1 MHGDD
6 PGLVREVAEEL
17 YHIDHQMRHRSP
29 STSLCCVSCPSAP
42 FVRKVVTAVMGAL
55 RVQSAAPLLHAPPLS
70 HQCDGYVWS
79 ADDMWLA
86 ERRHR
91 CKSTMLHL
99 VLLVHQ
105 LSLYD
110 MQGMPDTQQQQQPQ
124 QQQQQQQQPQPQP
137 QQQQHTNNNT
147 PPSSSSSGPTAAY
160 SRDACGQF
168 HRQWRPP
175 LLASGVLELMTS
187 LQRQVGTWQQDSKL
201 KLQEDHEVMVKS
213 MHYHCKNIQGRLCT
227 PSVNGG
233 HEHPLTLQKP
243 WDVYPELNEAD
254 YNKLPCFCDVCQRP
268 IYDGEAMY
276 HCSQGCHFDA
286 CKACH
291 DGMM

>member
-1 MHGDD
+1 
-6 PGLVREVAEEL
+6 
-17 YHIDHQMRHRSP
+17 
-29 STSLCCVSCPSAP
+29 
-42 FVRKVVTAVMGAL
+42 
-55 RVQSAAPLLHAPPLS
+55 
-70 HQCDGYVWS
+70 
-79 ADDMWLA
+79 
-86 ERRHR
+86 
-91 CKSTMLHL
+91 MLHL

-110 MQGMPDTQQQQQPQ
+110 TWHVAQHQPLLQ
-124 QQQQQQQQPQPQP
+124 HEHAV

-187 LQRQVGTWQQDSKL
+187 LQRQVGTWQQDSML
-201 KLQEDHEVMVKS
+201 VLQERHEKLVRKIS
-213 MHYHCKNIQGRLCT
+213 KRCKNIHARLCT
-227 PSVNGG
+227 PSVHAC
-233 HEHPLTLQKP
+233 HEHPLTPQTP
-243 WDVYPELNEAD
+243 WDAYPSVFPEGEPNEAD
-254 YNKLPCFCDVCQRP
+254 YAGRPCFCDVCQRP
-268 IYDGEAMY
+268 IFYGHTMY

>member
-55 RVQSAAPLLHAPPLS
+55 RVQSAAPVLQAPPLS
-70 HQCDGYVWS
+70 RHCAEWS
-79 ADDMWLA
+79 AEDTLLA
-86 ERRHR
+86 KRRNK
-91 CKSTMLHL
+91 CKLATLSL
-99 VLLVHQ
+99 VSLLHQ

-110 MQGMPDTQQQQQPQ
+110 MQDTPDKQ
-124 QQQQQQQQPQPQP
+124 QQQQQQLGD
-137 QQQQHTNNNT
+137 NNNNNNNNNNA
-147 PPSSSSSGPTAAY
+147 PSSSSEPTAA
-160 SRDACGQF
+160 SRAREAATCGQF

-201 KLQEDHEVMVKS
+201 KLQEDHEVIVKS